1 MSRDRQSPFLNYLA
15 IAFLCLYVG
24 FHFGKAAE
32 PDTASDELYAV
43 SASIHDTWNQ
53 IEREYD
59 ISLDMAYTALDEAM
73 HGHMEWRDAMDYLE
87 AVDDLI
93 DFVEELRYETENRAE
108 ELEAEES

>member
-15 IAFLCLYVG
+15 VAFLCLYVG
-24 FHFGKAAE
+24 FQFGKAAE
-32 PDTASDELYAV
+32 PDTAPDELYAV
-43 SASIHDTWNQ
+43 SASICDTWNQ

-59 ISLDMAYTALDEAM
+59 IRLDMAYTALDEAM
-73 HGHMEWRDAMDYLE
+73 HGHMEWRDAIDYLE

-108 ELEAEES
+108 ELEAEDS

>member
-15 IAFLCLYVG
+15 VAFLCLYVG
-24 FHFGKAAE
+24 FQFGKAAE
-32 PDTASDELYAV
+32 PATAPDELYAV
-43 SASIHDTWNQ
+43 SASICDTWNQ

-59 ISLDMAYTALDEAM
+59 IRLDMAYTALDEAM
-73 HGHMEWRDAMDYLE
+73 HGHMEWRDAIDYLE

-108 ELEAEES
+108 ELEAEDS

>member
-1 MSRDRQSPFLNYLA
+1 MSSDRQSPFLNYLA
-15 IAFLCLYVG
+15 VAFLCLYVG
-24 FHFGKAAE
+24 FQFGKSAA
-32 PDTASDELYAV
+32 PDTAPDELYAV
-43 SASIHDTWNQ
+43 SASIRDTWNQ

-59 ISLDMAYTALDEAM
+59 ISLNMAYTALDEAM